1 MNKEQILNSLT
12 MKKLRILA
20 NECNISLKNKKN
32 KKEIVDLLVEKKNKI
47 PLTILKNNTYQGKG
61 GTNEHT
67 ACIISD
73 YIFDQETLKN
83 LKLVSSQIKSHIDSK
98 KNEYNTLDNT
108 FEYVEKLMNDFSNCI
123 PADFEAK
130 QLYLQ
135 HICKN
140 ADSFFENNGLWD
152 INDRLAKNGKCT
164 DDEKTRWSKA
174 FVLFNVGYMDTNV
187 IEFVLQ
193 TLSEFSDKTDNDKQI
208 INKFSESKSSLE
220 KEKEKEEYIYLSKM
234 YKPYFDLLRG
244 LSIESQL
251 HIRLL

>member
-12 MKKLRILA
+12 MKNLRILA

-32 KKEIVDLLVEKKNKI
+32 KKEIFDLLVEKKNKI
-47 PLTILKNNTYQGKG
+47 PLTILKNNIYQGKG
-61 GTNEHT
+61 GTNEHA

-73 YIFDQETLKN
+73 IIFDQETLKN
-83 LKLVSSQIKSHIDSK
+83 LKLVSRQIKSHIDSK
-98 KNEYNTLDNT
+98 KNEYNTLDKT
-108 FEYVEKLMNDFSNCI
+108 FEYVEKLMNDFSNCT
-123 PADFEAK
+123 PTDFEAK

-164 DDEKTRWSKA
+164 DDEKKRWSKA
-174 FVLFNVGYMDTNV
+174 FVLFNVGYMDRNV
-187 IEFVLQ
+187 IEFVLR
-193 TLSEFSDKTDNDKQI
+193 TLSEFSDKTHDIDKQI
-208 INKFSESKSSLE
+208 ITEFSSKSSL
-220 KEKEKEEYIYLSKM
+220 EKEKEEYIYLSKM